1 MEYSTGNE
9 APELFHAW
17 GAYTCL
23 SAAVSRRVW
32 LPFEDTAIY
41 SNLYVMFVGPAGN
54 GKTWA
59 MRKAKRILAELG
71 NIPISGSVETPPGL
85 WRYMNGNPRS
95 DPPIESPVAFVAR
108 WPDGAMREVHPMTII
123 ANEFINF
130 ISVDDKGWI
139 NALNDIYD
147 EDIYKYRTK
156 NMGEDIL
163 IGPYIVLLGAL
174 TNEVASDM
182 QKSHIISTGL
192 ARRTLF
198 QYGERRWFDP
208 HPKPKFDESQR
219 AARDRCIA
227 YLKKLQKVG
236 GAFYWS
242 KEVDKWW
249 DTWYRAYLVEVPK
262 QPPAVQSWYASKSIQ
277 VLKLAMLT
285 ALSEDFKLRLEIPHF
300 ECALAYL
307 EQLEHDLFRIFGGV
321 GRNELAAVAIKI
333 DEYVK
338 ARQIP
343 VAKRDLKTNFFTMCK
358 PPNEFDDCLRYLVD
372 SGKLKEATMHAGT
385 YMDTIYATPE
395 VMQAFAD
402 DVHAKGVQLV
412 GVSQTSVPPDS
423 VAGVDPSSAQGPGH
437 FPSIQVSQVYAQS
450 ADETLIDESRPEEW
464 EED

>member
-1 MEYSTGNE
+1 
-9 APELFHAW
+9 
-17 GAYTCL
+17 
-23 SAAVSRRVW
+23 
-32 LPFEDTAIY
+32 
-41 SNLYVMFVGPAGN
+41 
-54 GKTWA
+54 
-59 MRKAKRILAELG
+59 
-71 NIPISGSVETPPGL
+71 
-85 WRYMNGNPRS
+85 
-95 DPPIESPVAFVAR
+95 
-108 WPDGAMREVHPMTII
+108 
-123 ANEFINF
+123 
-130 ISVDDKGWI
+130 
-139 NALNDIYD
+139 
-147 EDIYKYRTK
+147 
-156 NMGEDIL
+156 
-163 IGPYIVLLGAL
+163 
-174 TNEVASDM
+174 M

-227 YLKKLQKVG
+227 YLKKMQKVG

-338 ARQIP
+338 ARQ
-343 VAKRDLKTNFFTMCK
+343 TQC
-358 PPNEFDDCLRYLVD
+358 
-372 SGKLKEATMHAGT
+372 
-385 YMDTIYATPE
+385 
-395 VMQAFAD
+395 
-402 DVHAKGVQLV
+402 
-412 GVSQTSVPPDS
+412 
-423 VAGVDPSSAQGPGH
+423 
-437 FPSIQVSQVYAQS
+437 
-450 ADETLIDESRPEEW
+450 
-464 EED
+464 